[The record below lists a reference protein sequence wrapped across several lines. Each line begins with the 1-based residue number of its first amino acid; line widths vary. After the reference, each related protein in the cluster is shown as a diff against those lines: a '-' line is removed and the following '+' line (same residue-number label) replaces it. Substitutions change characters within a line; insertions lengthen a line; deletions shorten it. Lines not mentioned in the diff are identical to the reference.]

1 MAMVKISD
9 DDRPAEQ
16 PGSMNGAVEVRTPV
30 RTLSF
35 WAKVRRMLRRP
46 GAWSVAVGGVILLMF
61 VIIAIFADLLAPHA
75 PQAQDL
81 LNKLKP
87 PAWSDGGSTRH
98 LLGTDYLGRDILSR
112 LIYGARISLIVGV
125 ATALGAAFIGVTTG
139 VIGGYLGGWVDA
151 SIQRVVVVFQ
161 AFPFILLAILL
172 VAVTGAGTWKVV
184 LILVLSRWPAFNR
197 VARSEALSQRTR
209 EYVLAAEAM
218 GSHSLR
224 IMSRHVLPAVAA
236 PSIVVATFSI
246 SGAILGEAGLSFLG
260 LGVPIATPT
269 WGNMLADGRNYMYA
283 DPWLTIPPGVAL
295 FLIVIAANILGD
307 GIRDLTDPRLRNR
320 TR

>member
-1 MAMVKISD
+1 MGRLTALD
-9 DDRPAEQ
+9 DDRSAEHRGGEKAPVVVPPPARRE
-16 PGSMNGAVEVRTPV
+16 
-30 RTLSF
+30 SF
-35 WAKVRRMLRRP
+35 RAKVRRALHRP
-46 GAWSVAVGGVILLMF
+46 GGWSVAIGGTIL
-61 VIIAIFADLLAPHA
+61 AIFVVIAVFAGPLAPHD
-75 PQAQDL
+75 PLAQNL
-81 LNKLKP
+81 INKLKP
-87 PAWSDGGSTRH
+87 PVWGDGGSATH

-112 LIYGARISLIVGV
+112 LIYGARVSLLVGV
-125 ATALGAAFIGVTTG
+125 ATAVGAAFIGVTSG

-151 SIQRVVVVFQ
+151 MIQRVVVVFQ

-172 VAVTGAGTWKVV
+172 VAVTGAGTWKVIF
-184 LILVLSRWPAFNR
+184 ILVLSRWPAFNR

-218 GSHSLR
+218 GSPKLR
-224 IMSRHVLPAVAA
+224 LMARHVLPAVAA

-269 WGNMLADGRNYMYA
+269 WGNMLADGRNFMYA

-295 FLIVIAANILGD
+295 FLIVIAANVMGD

-320 TR
+320 AR

>member
-1 MAMVKISD
+1 MSA
-9 DDRPAEQ
+9 
-16 PGSMNGAVEVRTPV
+16 AVELRTPV

-35 WAKVRRMLRRP
+35 WAKARRLLRRP
-46 GAWSVAVGGVILLMF
+46 GGWNVAVGGGILLIF
-61 VIIAIFADLLAPHA
+61 VIIAVFAGLLSPHD
-75 PQAQDL
+75 PYAQDL
-81 LNKLKP
+81 VNKLKP
-87 PAWSDGGSTRH
+87 PAWSAGGSTAH

-112 LIYGARISLIVGV
+112 LIYGARISLLVGV
-125 ATALGAAFIGVTTG
+125 ATAIGAAFIGVTTG

-151 SIQRVVVVFQ
+151 AIQRVVVIFQ

-172 VAVTGAGTWKVV
+172 VAITGAGTWKVV
-184 LILVLSRWPAFNR
+184 FILVLSRWPAFNR

-209 EYVLAAEAM
+209 EYILAAQAM
-218 GSHSLR
+218 GSHWFRL
-224 IMSRHVLPAVAA
+224 MNRHVMPAVVA
-236 PSIVVATFSI
+236 PTIVVATFSI

-295 FLIVIAANILGD
+295 FVIVIAANIMGD
-307 GIRDLTDPRLRNR
+307 GIRDLTDPRMRNR
-320 TR
+320 AR